1 MNCRIC
7 NEPIP
12 EERVEA
18 LQEIGLPFDTC
29 VLHSQVTKPVTLME
43 YGHKTAGA
51 LVRVPQDSE
60 SVRLAKRAFNR
71 SR

>member
-1 MNCRIC
+1 MNCRVC
-7 NEPIP
+7 NQPIP

-18 LQEIGLPFDTC
+18 LKEIGLPYDTC
-29 VLHSQVTKPVTLME
+29 VSHSQVTKPVCLMS
-43 YGHKTAGA
+43 YDHKTAGA